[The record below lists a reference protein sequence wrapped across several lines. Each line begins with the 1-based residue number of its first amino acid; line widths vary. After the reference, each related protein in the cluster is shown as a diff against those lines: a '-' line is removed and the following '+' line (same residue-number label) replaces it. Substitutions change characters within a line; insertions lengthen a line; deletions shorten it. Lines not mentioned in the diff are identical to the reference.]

1 MELRKACQAIA
12 NITALNKGDY
22 SCGQC
27 QSLTCRKSVE
37 ARKVVQVAHLFA
49 FTVTLAILVYDPAS
63 ANGTWKSPETG
74 DCPAKAGA
82 WAGILG
88 DVKQESRC
96 RMWQRPVCCWESE
109 EIDIGAYEKV

>member
-27 QSLTCRKSVE
+27 QSLTCRKSGEVG
-37 ARKVVQVAHLFA
+37 KVVRVVHLFA

-74 DCPAKAGA
+74 DCPAKAGV
-82 WAGILG
+82 WGRNPRRREAGVQMPDVAKTGMLLG
-88 DVKQESRC
+88 K
-96 RMWQRPVCCWESE
+96 
-109 EIDIGAYEKV
+109 